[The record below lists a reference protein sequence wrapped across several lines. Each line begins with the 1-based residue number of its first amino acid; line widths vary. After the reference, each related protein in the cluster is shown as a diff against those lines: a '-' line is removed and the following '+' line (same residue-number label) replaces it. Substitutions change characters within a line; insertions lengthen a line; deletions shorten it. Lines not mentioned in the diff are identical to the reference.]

1 MERESATTISHAA
14 DCQAAF
20 SHEALKGGIPD
31 DVEDRARLVLL
42 DTLGCMV
49 LGSRLETKIKGL
61 RATTLDA
68 TSLILRTEL
77 YEGNRF
83 AHGHPAVHIVP
94 ALVFCQDAD
103 RLSIEEALRILVASY
118 EVASRWGMSIRM
130 SLDFLGHGSPF
141 NVGAAVA
148 EGLIRGFGRDKLR
161 DAILLTASLP
171 VASVWQS
178 VWEGSALHDFY
189 PGLGAL
195 AAEKALEL
203 AERGACASGDLVR
216 SAWVDILRA
225 DFDDSRLAEGMGD
238 VWLITKNYFKD
249 NSGCRFANMYTDA
262 LAKMMASDGVN
273 AQNVESITVRAYE
286 KASRLDGI
294 TPSSRMYI
302 HFSIPCLLAVQL
314 LEGNVEPTSI
324 DYALAHKRE
333 EVVSL
338 AKRIRVCHDV
348 GLDALLPD
356 TRAGKL
362 EVDLSSGE
370 AFEQQ
375 MLGTPGDFDGSVP
388 YGSDEVLNKFHRMC
402 DGAISPGLAE
412 RLEDLVMRGGD
423 SDTVGLLR
431 GLLMKAI
438 PFT

>member
-1 MERESATTISHAA
+1 MEREGATTITHAV

-20 SHEALKGGIPD
+20 SYEVLKGGIPN
-31 DVEDRARLVLL
+31 DVENRARLVLL

-49 LGSRLETKIKGL
+49 LGSRLETKMEGL
-61 RATTLDA
+61 HPTALDA

-94 ALVFCQDAD
+94 ALMFCQGAD
-103 RLSIEEALRILVASY
+103 HLSIEEALRILVASY
-118 EVASRWGMSIRM
+118 EAASRWGMSIRM
-130 SLDFLGHGSPF
+130 SLDFLGHGSPL

-148 EGLIRGFGRDKLR
+148 EGLIRGLDQDKLR

-203 AERGACASGDLVR
+203 AERGACASGDLVL
-216 SAWVDILRA
+216 SAWVDILGA
-225 DFDDSRLAEGMGD
+225 DFDDSHLAEGMGD

-262 LAKMMASDGVN
+262 LAKMMASNGVN

-294 TPSSRMYI
+294 TPTSRMYVQ
-302 HFSIPCLLAVQL
+302 FSIPCLLAVQL
-314 LEGNVEPTSI
+314 LEGNVEPASI
-324 DYALAHKRE
+324 DYALEHKRE

-338 AKRIRVCHDV
+338 AKRIHVCHDV
-348 GLDALLPD
+348 GLDSLLPD

-370 AFEQQ
+370 AIERQ

-402 DGAISPGLAE
+402 GGVISPGLAGE
-412 RLEDLVMRGGD
+412 LEGLVMHGGD
-423 SDTVGLLR
+423 SATVGSLR
-431 GLLMKAI
+431 ELLMKAI